1 MPITENNANLSASVT
16 AFSTAFIGL
25 CRALEHQKVLMPGAI
40 AQEIVLQRNQ
50 LKDDSE
56 NRNVKQMLD
65 TITKRLQEPVT
76 AAISL

>member
-1 MPITENNANLSASVT
+1 MPITENNANVSASVT

-25 CRALEHQKVLMPGAI
+25 CRALEHQKILMPSAI
-40 AQEIVLQRNQ
+40 AQEILLQRNL

-56 NRNVKQMLD
+56 SRNVKQVLD

-76 AAISL
+76 SAIS

>member
-25 CRALEHQKVLMPGAI
+25 CRALEHQKILMPGAI
-40 AQEIVLQRNQ
+40 AQEIVLQKNQ